1 MYKVMNHITGFV
13 NSFTGI
19 AVRPSATL
27 AWNADASLGQR
38 SLVIRIIKDIKLDAE
53 ILIGYGP
60 EHKCKVKD
68 SNPKIR
74 EPKKGKKLKPQTP
87 GTPVLLPAKL

>member
-1 MYKVMNHITGFV
+1 MYKVMNRISGFV
-13 NSFTGI
+13 NSNTGI
-19 AVRPSATL
+19 ALRPSATL
-27 AWNADASLGQR
+27 AWKADT
-38 SLVIRIIKDIKLDAE
+38 SLVHHSLAIRLLKGIQLDAE

-87 GTPVLLPAKL
+87 GTLVLSPAKL